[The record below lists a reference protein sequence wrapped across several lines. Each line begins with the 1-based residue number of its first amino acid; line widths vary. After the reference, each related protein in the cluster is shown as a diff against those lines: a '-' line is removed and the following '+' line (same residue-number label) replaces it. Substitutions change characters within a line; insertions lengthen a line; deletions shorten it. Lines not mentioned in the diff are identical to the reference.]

1 MPLKPHI
8 PHLLISLLGGGLSAA
23 FALGFSWA
31 LLGDRVAAAE
41 RRLDEID
48 KAQVAQVRW
57 QVEQDSGSIAN
68 LRADAR
74 QTDAAIAQI
83 NVRLGV
89 IDAKLD
95 AIAEAIQRTAMRK
108 SGLTPQMDTDEHR

>member
-1 MPLKPHI
+1 MNLKP
-8 PHLLISLLGGGLSAA
+8 PWPNLLASLLGGGLSAA

-31 LLGDRVAAAE
+31 LLGDRVGAAE

-57 QVEQDSGSIAN
+57 QVEQDSGSIAT

-74 QTDAAIAQI
+74 QTESAIAQV

-95 AIAEAIQRTAMRK
+95 AIAEAIHRTEVGGSRI
-108 SGLTPQMDTDEHR
+108 EN

>member
-1 MPLKPHI
+1 MNLKPHL
-8 PHLLISLLGGGLSAA
+8 PQLLISLLGGGLSAA

-31 LLGDRVAAAE
+31 LLGDRVGAAE

-74 QTDAAIAQI
+74 QTDAALSQV

-95 AIAEAIQRTAMRK
+95 GIVETLNRSESHSRTPKPESPK
-108 SGLTPQMDTDEHR
+108 SE